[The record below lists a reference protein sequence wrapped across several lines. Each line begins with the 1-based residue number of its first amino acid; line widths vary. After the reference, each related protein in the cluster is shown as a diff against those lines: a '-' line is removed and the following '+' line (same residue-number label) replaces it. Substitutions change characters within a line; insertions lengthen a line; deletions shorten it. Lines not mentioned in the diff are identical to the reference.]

1 MKLKTL
7 LHLCAM
13 SAIQND
19 SEMKTYFER
28 KLLEGK
34 NKMNIINAVRNKL
47 VHRVF
52 EVIRDNRFYQDN
64 YKRIC
69 A

>member
-1 MKLKTL
+1 
-7 LHLCAM
+7 M